1 MNELEINGKTYP
13 IKFNHRFYDRIVEE
27 YARKNKNSN
36 VDGFNNLIEGLIS
49 QDPDAVINAYRCAY
63 QSKSLPSVNAVSDAL
78 EESGVFDS
86 ADVFNNVYKEIKANG
101 FLAMKIHHLLYLLKD
116 AWKNSEVALKVVR
129 QKTNKG
135 DQKNLREAELGVEV
149 AKQNYELT
157 KKQLQE
163 LSK

>member
-1 MNELEINGKTYP
+1 MNELEISGKTYP

-27 YARKNKNSN
+27 FAKKHKDSN
-36 VDGFNNLIEGLIS
+36 TDGFNNLIAGLIS
-49 QDPDAVINAYRCAY
+49 QDPDAVVRAYRCAC
-63 QSKSLPSVNAVSDAL
+63 QSKSLPSVNAVGDAL

-86 ADVFNNVYKEIKANG
+86 AEVFNDVYKEIKANG

-129 QKTNKG
+129 QKASKN
-135 DQKNLREAELGVEV
+135 DQKNLREAELEVEV
-149 AKQNYELT
+149 AKQDYELA

>member
-1 MNELEINGKTYP
+1 MNELEINGNTYP
-13 IKFNHRFYDRIVEE
+13 IKFNHRFYDRIVSE
-27 YARKNKNSN
+27 YARKNKDSN

-49 QDPDAVINAYRCAY
+49 QDPDAVINAYRCAC
-63 QSKSLPSVNAVSDAL
+63 QSKSLPSVNAVGDAL
-78 EESGVFDS
+78 EESGIFDS
-86 ADVFNNVYKEIKANG
+86 ADVFNSVYKEIKANG

-116 AWKNSEVALKVVR
+116 AWKNSEVALKVIR
-129 QKTNKG
+129 QKTNKS

-149 AKQNYELT
+149 AKQNYELA